1 MQVQVPLTGS
11 QQYTWFPADDSW
23 LVTSPDVNALA
34 EVTDHEQA
42 AFAVY
47 LSQAVPLTTP
57 LGLDAPPISTSFG
70 DVRRLGDQAL
80 PDYPHTSGIKVDIPL
95 PEICAILLKHRA
107 LFERN
112 DTIYLIVD
120 SRAPSNVSHWP
131 AFCAWWSSRRNLVGP
146 YRETTDL
153 CYIIA
158 DSNSG
163 LSNIPFYWIGPFV
176 LWMARYL
183 YPRPTICLID
193 NDCVPT
199 ALFEMRE
206 LDCLLLPLPTPYTL
220 VQGGVPNAPGMILV
234 TEQHFELNAGMV
246 IVAPSDHTSPLTPEL
261 WHQYDSTLMGPTG
274 GTMSLSQ
281 QLTDLLLRSRIQLLG
296 STCPP
301 ANPTQAASSGLL
313 LTPLL
318 GVRMRNSLDLCAA
331 WTVLGELCIKAAWP
345 LPTSLALT
353 GKWPRVGSGR
363 YLTQQGASR
372 KPALTSWARGCFEQG
387 ALSALLDL
395 EGPVKIRVLPGHN
408 LFQSCHIPDNPMLSR
423 PPVFHAYGSAKHS
436 AHQKLQQ
443 LATEGWVTLLPTLL
457 GTVDQAAPW
466 TQEVWLPMAGLSMHP
481 QKPSCSLSPEMNLL
495 FSLRWTVRPQ
505 PGRPPAWM
513 VALPFDAPS
522 LLGVSPLDTP
532 QADAPPCD
540 TPFVVRP
547 VPAHPSETQPMD
559 TDLSVDSPTE
569 ASSCSMMET
578 DDNDIASS
586 LRQLTDGT
594 DLDDNLPQIQALLR
608 NAELHCLLALIPEMD
623 DQLTPLTPAHI
634 HALLFLDND
643 IKAPI
648 ITARLG
654 KLLSEDPPDCPTF
667 IVDAPGLN
675 SAELGLLPAA
685 DLVIASPRS
694 NESQLYGASL
704 CPANIGAK
712 DDICAY
718 ANTPAGHEFAAFLYH
733 LHDPGQLWEVLALG
747 TSLNIYRQANFV
759 LRAAQRLPAHR
770 RMPHD
775 IFLISASLRLL
786 ALHPSSLQVY
796 AGMLYPTQLALRQ
809 VKIAPQL
816 VIRGFSAGSYTG
828 AVLSLLANALP
839 VPWCI
844 QVTLGAIAMPPA
856 ILASLHAI
864 QADQAHRVRLVH
876 LEKDQLC
883 RWHPP
888 NVALACQL
896 LPTTYFTHAPGWM
909 RAPYHT
915 YEHLV
920 PLTLPLGS
928 QDFLAVW
935 REQPELLPY
944 HFRIAVPLRLVT
956 WMRMTGITEKL
967 SPDALAE
974 IMRHPDPIP
983 PLLQTL
989 QCQDTAE
996 ACQSL
1001 LKELVLKP
1009 ASSDRQF
1016 PKATAEL
1023 VQRLVSEY
1031 LAQVPLLELCSI
1043 LVWFLPQVPREQP
1056 QDRIM
1061 TRPELHSFPTPSRL
1075 VYKFEGLGGMDHFYL
1090 HLDRPAD
1097 LPFVF
1102 APSLPQKTMQDCR
1115 ADLKLLHMGQSR
1127 GDVLVMTLRTSQDPT
1142 QHHTIGAIV
1151 METTKPKLSK
1161 YAAEQDELLRKGALM
1176 QLELAMLPHPH
1187 ELLQLPRWWELP
1199 TGIKPQWSSCYALRG
1214 LERYEIVYSSLR
1226 GRSWDCSHLLQLS
1239 RTPRPHRPLAL
1250 GIPVRSPM
1258 VPVEIRGKAP
1268 LLHSLSLLFQLLAS
1282 QDADSSVAPAL
1293 SRTIL
1298 DSVRNDGGHLI
1309 AVAASLALALHTGRT
1324 DMCIQGVFGAGK
1336 TRCLTLLLLWVGV
1349 TTQESV
1355 TLVSKENPA
1364 GRAVAAL
1371 ISHYLPL
1378 LPDYAK
1384 HKFSRVCSQQETGQ
1398 HQPYKID
1405 STLNMLST
1413 GKLAQISIFTTGLLW
1428 ANQQAYSPKL
1438 IEHLKASSLV
1448 IIEEA
1453 QQAADIKTAFAT
1465 SLLPAESLLVY
1476 QGDDRQSPGGSED
1489 MNEVR
1494 ALRKVLLNTPI
1505 GLRAHNEYYQPW
1517 KLPRLFSQLIASSK
1531 EVTTADLRLHCYE
1544 IADPTQTFNPY
1555 RQGGCARSVNSI
1567 THWIEP
1573 HLPQP
1578 ADARELLNLHHPLGF
1593 LVGIMLTLASP
1604 NHGLFLHNVQ
1614 TNMEAAGLD
1623 GLHKWGITLPSSAR
1637 VSHEIYEPAIA
1648 ILYPHL
1654 CERYLGG
1661 WSIGQPVLSPVEG
1674 PPSGPRFI
1682 QLSQSVEWKFS
1693 RGNEVADDVSVQT
1706 YRDIY
1711 AIALDQISQLD
1722 IGAKEM
1728 EGLLVMCNRTEV
1740 HGVLSTYPDHL
1751 LPESKDDGQPIAV
1764 KVDTVVRVAGATCRH
1779 GLLFQTYKGFLS
1791 GSFVSA
1797 SEADAEET
1805 ALRANVGFTRATRS
1819 MTMLSPKD
1827 MTGLPGAFQVLATYL
1842 HGVQTITKDSQD
1854 NVIIRGKVS
1863 KAVYTPPEVRDK
1875 LSQRE
1880 LYVNMPPL
1888 SLLELSYK
1896 QEQPSEIV
1904 AQHSRVTKRGPP
1916 EAPADFD
1923 PSSGRATRLR
1933 LILAHRKDVQHWT
1946 DYSLKTYQ
1954 HAAWPGG
1961 DFQHELLWGYA
1972 VDGSAVPRYVVLPTA
1987 SGWELTRP
1995 TGNMQRG
2002 NFLAEYDSLSLIHFY
2017 DAWRLHPMLITL
2029 EDYISE
2035 LRPTSHLLP
2044 KLQRMLDRWQA
2055 LPPHERP
2062 SNQHPIKRPP
2072 LPPLSRRN
2080 DTPSS
2085 FAAQDPTPVGPT
2097 GGTTGE
2103 PIPEEATGI
2112 ITEDQ
2117 IPEVRRAR
2125 WIVAMEELL
2134 QHLPQWLQQDN
2145 NYNRRDALSIMSDL
2159 PSSWPSCRLCINA
2172 DAVATS
2178 YLAGMHRLFLEAK
2191 LNEKDQQT
2199 ALQEANARAYE
2210 MEAMCLDPLA
2220 SHLHQLFATD
2230 DDLFFDVY
2238 PDEWKQLQKLEFWQL
2253 SLMQEVSRIRRFIDK
2268 STGKANF
2275 PQHTIEGVVHL
2286 QPRIHAPIDSLPTLL
2301 VIVTFPVTYLK
2312 IVLPRL
2318 PPLQSTVIA
2327 PQTKHLE
2334 DVQRVRMASEAIPF
2348 AVPLP
2353 DSPRVQAAF
2362 CAGLLHPEGAD
2373 RVIPMPSIKYSL
2385 EVVLPTL
2392 DEISQSQAS
2401 LKEGALLQPAKHPL
2415 LPDSQYLWQVT
2426 LVQQKEFG
2434 SYEAHQNSRAIIPL
2448 TEAKAKPLHSALR
2461 TDHACSRLSP
2471 EELRRIFVEGRP
2483 VKATNKGQPWKEAE
2497 QLNPADFF
2505 RRIHRLF
2512 DEIGASTR
2520 MRQEYTDYHA
2530 GKQAKKQEKLAH
2542 KRPRKQPDHVDQWTE
2557 QHWSQRTWNAGW
2569 EEGWHEPASSSSSG
2583 WHYQR

>member
-1 MQVQVPLTGS
+1 
-11 QQYTWFPADDSW
+11 
-23 LVTSPDVNALA
+23 
-34 EVTDHEQA
+34 
-42 AFAVY
+42 
-47 LSQAVPLTTP
+47 
-57 LGLDAPPISTSFG
+57 
-70 DVRRLGDQAL
+70 
-80 PDYPHTSGIKVDIPL
+80 
-95 PEICAILLKHRA
+95 
-107 LFERN
+107 
-112 DTIYLIVD
+112 
-120 SRAPSNVSHWP
+120 
-131 AFCAWWSSRRNLVGP
+131 
-146 YRETTDL
+146 
-153 CYIIA
+153 
-158 DSNSG
+158 
-163 LSNIPFYWIGPFV
+163 
-176 LWMARYL
+176 MA
-183 YPRPTICLID
+183 
-193 NDCVPT
+193 
-199 ALFEMRE
+199 
-206 LDCLLLPLPTPYTL
+206 
-220 VQGGVPNAPGMILV
+220 
-234 TEQHFELNAGMV
+234 
-246 IVAPSDHTSPLTPEL
+246 
-261 WHQYDSTLMGPTG
+261 
-274 GTMSLSQ
+274 
-281 QLTDLLLRSRIQLLG
+281 
-296 STCPP
+296 
-301 ANPTQAASSGLL
+301 
-313 LTPLL
+313 
-318 GVRMRNSLDLCAA
+318 
-331 WTVLGELCIKAAWP
+331 
-345 LPTSLALT
+345 
-353 GKWPRVGSGR
+353 
-363 YLTQQGASR
+363 
-372 KPALTSWARGCFEQG
+372 
-387 ALSALLDL
+387 
-395 EGPVKIRVLPGHN
+395 
-408 LFQSCHIPDNPMLSR
+408 
-423 PPVFHAYGSAKHS
+423 
-436 AHQKLQQ
+436 
-443 LATEGWVTLLPTLL
+443 
-457 GTVDQAAPW
+457 
-466 TQEVWLPMAGLSMHP
+466 
-481 QKPSCSLSPEMNLL
+481 
-495 FSLRWTVRPQ
+495 
-505 PGRPPAWM
+505 
-513 VALPFDAPS
+513 
-522 LLGVSPLDTP
+522 
-532 QADAPPCD
+532 
-540 TPFVVRP
+540 
-547 VPAHPSETQPMD
+547 
-559 TDLSVDSPTE
+559 
-569 ASSCSMMET
+569 
-578 DDNDIASS
+578 
-586 LRQLTDGT
+586 
-594 DLDDNLPQIQALLR
+594 
-608 NAELHCLLALIPEMD
+608 
-623 DQLTPLTPAHI
+623 
-634 HALLFLDND
+634 
-643 IKAPI
+643 
-648 ITARLG
+648 
-654 KLLSEDPPDCPTF
+654 
-667 IVDAPGLN
+667 
-675 SAELGLLPAA
+675 
-685 DLVIASPRS
+685 
-694 NESQLYGASL
+694 
-704 CPANIGAK
+704 
-712 DDICAY
+712 
-718 ANTPAGHEFAAFLYH
+718 
-733 LHDPGQLWEVLALG
+733 
-747 TSLNIYRQANFV
+747 
-759 LRAAQRLPAHR
+759 
-770 RMPHD
+770 
-775 IFLISASLRLL
+775 
-786 ALHPSSLQVY
+786 
-796 AGMLYPTQLALRQ
+796 
-809 VKIAPQL
+809 
-816 VIRGFSAGSYTG
+816 
-828 AVLSLLANALP
+828 
-839 VPWCI
+839 
-844 QVTLGAIAMPPA
+844 PA
-856 ILASLHAI
+856 ILASLHALE
-864 QADQAHRVRLVH
+864 ADHAHRVRLVH

-920 PLTLPLGS
+920 SLTLPLGS

-956 WMRMTGITEKL
+956 WMRMTGVTEKL

-983 PLLQTL
+983 SLLQTL
-989 QCQDTAE
+989 QCKDTAD
-996 ACQSL
+996 ACKSL

-1009 ASSDRQF
+1009 AWSDRQF
-1016 PKATAEL
+1016 PQATAEL

-1061 TRPELHSFPTPSRL
+1061 TRPELHSSPTPSRL

-1102 APSLPQKTMQDCR
+1102 APSLPQKTMQECR
-1115 ADLKLLHMGQSR
+1115 ADLKLLHLGLSR
-1127 GDVLVMTLRTSQDPT
+1127 GDVLVMTLRNAQDLT

-1161 YAAEQDELLRKGALM
+1161 YAVEQDELLRKGALM

-1199 TGIKPQWSSCYALRG
+1199 TDTKPQWSPCYALRG
-1214 LERYEIVYSSLR
+1214 IERYEIVYSSLR

-1258 VPVEIRGKAP
+1258 VPVEAKGKAP

-1282 QDADSSVAPAL
+1282 QDADSTAAPAL
-1293 SRTIL
+1293 ARTIL
-1298 DSVRNDGGHLI
+1298 ESVRNDGGHLI
-1309 AVAASLALALHTGRT
+1309 AVAASLALALRTGRT
-1324 DMCIQGVFGAGK
+1324 DLCIQGVFGAGK

-1413 GKLAQISIFTTGLLW
+1413 GKLAQVSIFTTGLLW

-1438 IEHLKASSLV
+1438 IEHLTSSSLV

-1531 EVTTADLRLHCYE
+1531 EVTAADLRLHCYE
-1544 IADPTQTFNPY
+1544 IADPTKTFNPY
-1555 RQGGCARSVNSI
+1555 RQGGSTRAVNSI
-1567 THWIEP
+1567 TNWIEP
-1573 HLPQP
+1573 HLPLP
-1578 ADARELLNLHHPLGF
+1578 ADAKELLNLHHPLGF

-1623 GLHKWGITLPSSAR
+1623 GLHKWGITLPSSAH

-1661 WSIGQPVLSPVEG
+1661 WTIGQPVLSPVDG

-1711 AIALDQISQLD
+1711 AVVLAQLSQLD

-1728 EGLLVMCNRTEV
+1728 DGLLVMCNRTEV
-1740 HGVLSTYPDHL
+1740 LGVLTTYPAHL
-1751 LPESKDDGQPIAV
+1751 LPESKDNGQPIAV

-1797 SEADAEET
+1797 NEADAEET

-1842 HGVQTITKDSQD
+1842 HGVQTVTKDSQD
-1854 NVIIRGKVS
+1854 NVIVRGKVS
-1863 KAVYTPPEVRDK
+1863 KAVYTPAEVRDK

-1904 AQHSRVTKRGPP
+1904 AQHSRVTKRGSSV
-1916 EAPADFD
+1916 ATADFD

-1954 HAAWPGG
+1954 HTAWPGG
-1961 DFQHELLWGYA
+1961 NFQHELLWGYA

-1987 SGWELTRP
+1987 SGWELVRP
-1995 TGNMQRG
+1995 GGHMQRG
-2002 NFLAEYDSLSLIHFY
+2002 NFIGEYDSLSLIHFY

-2035 LRPTSHLLP
+2035 LRPGSPLLL
-2044 KLQRMLDRWQA
+2044 KLQRMLELWQT
-2055 LPPHERP
+2055 LPPSERP
-2062 SNQHPIKRPP
+2062 SDQHPIKPPP
-2072 LPPLSRRN
+2072 LPPASRRTE
-2080 DTPSS
+2080 TPSS
-2085 FAAQDPTPVGPT
+2085 SSAQDPTPVGPT

-2103 PIPEEATGI
+2103 PNAEEATGS
-2112 ITEDQ
+2112 TTGDQ
-2117 IPEVRRAR
+2117 IPEDRRAR
-2125 WIVAMEELL
+2125 WIVAMQELL
-2134 QHLPQWLQQDN
+2134 QHLPQWLQQDD

-2159 PSSWPSCRLCINA
+2159 PSFWPSCRLCINA

-2178 YLAGMHRLFLEAK
+2178 YLAGLHRLFLEAK
-2191 LNEKDQQT
+2191 LAEKDHQT

-2210 MEAMCLDPLA
+2210 METTCLVPLA
-2220 SHLHQLFATD
+2220 RHLHELFATD

-2253 SLMQEVSRIRRFIDK
+2253 SLMQEVSIRRFIDK
-2268 STGKANF
+2268 STGKANL
-2275 PQHTIEGVVHL
+2275 PQKTIEGVVHL
-2286 QPRIHAPIDSLPTLL
+2286 QPRLHAPIDSLPTLL

-2312 IVLPRL
+2312 VVLPRL
-2318 PPLQSTVIA
+2318 PPLQSTVVA
-2327 PQTKHLE
+2327 PQIKHLE
-2334 DVQRVRMASEAIPF
+2334 DVQRVRMASEALPF
-2348 AVPLP
+2348 VVPLP
-2353 DSPRVQAAF
+2353 DCPRVQAAF
-2362 CAGLLHPEGAD
+2362 CAGILHPEGAD
-2373 RVIPMPSIKYSL
+2373 RVIPMPSIKYAL

-2392 DEISQSQAS
+2392 AEIPQAQAS

-2415 LPDSQYLWQVT
+2415 LPDSQYLWTSSQSDQPRPALEGGRAT
-2426 LVQQKEFG
+2426 GAG
-2434 SYEAHQNSRAIIPL
+2434 SDPSPL
-2448 TEAKAKPLHSALR
+2448 RS
-2461 TDHACSRLSP
+2461 
-2471 EELRRIFVEGRP
+2471 LRR
-2483 VKATNKGQPWKEAE
+2483 
-2497 QLNPADFF
+2497 L
-2505 RRIHRLF
+2505 RRL
-2512 DEIGASTR
+2512 
-2520 MRQEYTDYHA
+2520 
-2530 GKQAKKQEKLAH
+2530 
-2542 KRPRKQPDHVDQWTE
+2542 
-2557 QHWSQRTWNAGW
+2557 
-2569 EEGWHEPASSSSSG
+2569 
-2583 WHYQR
+2583 